1 MSDILRFTSLASHP
15 TVAHGVSTKVY
26 DTMKKED
33 GTIHHANVLK
43 FAKSAGITGVVVCMD
58 QVHSGNV
65 TVVENERE
73 LVIPKTDGMVTK
85 NKNIALGVVTADCLP
100 ILMYDP
106 VHEAIGVAHAGSKGL
121 LKNII
126 GNTIKAFVKNFDT
139 NPADLVVAV
148 GPSIEQKCYTV
159 GQDLIRLYK
168 TAFAHYN
175 SVYIEG
181 NGTFFLD
188 IRSVAVQDLRHE
200 GVLKE
205 NISVS
210 PTCTK
215 CSPDKFYSYR
225 AGDTMGRFISLI
237 SLR

>member
-1 MSDILRFTSLASHP
+1 MSDILRFNHLSSFPAIS
-15 TVAHGVSTKVY
+15 HGVSTKVY
-26 DTMKKED
+26 GTMKKED

-43 FAKSAGITGVVVCMD
+43 FAKSADISGMVVCMD
-58 QVHSGNV
+58 QIHSGTV
-65 TVVENERE
+65 TVIENDRE

-85 NKNIALGVVTADCLP
+85 NKNIALGIVTADCMP
-100 ILMYDP
+100 ILFYDP

-126 GNTIKAFVKNFDT
+126 GNTIQAFVKNFDT
-139 NPADLVVAV
+139 KPEDLVVAI
-148 GPSIEQKCYTV
+148 GPSIEQQCYTV
-159 GQDLIRLYK
+159 GKELIALYK
-168 TAFAHYN
+168 TAFTHYN

-188 IRSVAVQDLRHE
+188 LRSVAVQDLKHE
-200 GVLKE
+200 GIRKE
-205 NISVS
+205 NIAVS

-225 AGDTMGRFISLI
+225 GGDQMGRFISLI
-237 SLR
+237 SLK

>member
-1 MSDILRFTSLASHP
+1 MSDILRFNHLSSFP
-15 TVAHGVSTKVY
+15 TIFHGVSTKVY
-26 DTMKKED
+26 GTMKKED
-33 GTIHHANVLK
+33 GTIHHANVMK
-43 FAKSAGITGVVVCMD
+43 FAKSAEISGVVVCMD
-58 QVHSGNV
+58 QVHSG
-65 TVVENERE
+65 TVAVIENDRE
-73 LVIPKTDGMVTK
+73 LVIPKTDGMITK
-85 NKNIALGVVTADCLP
+85 NKNITLGVVTADCLP
-100 ILMYDP
+100 ILLYDP
-106 VHEAIGVAHAGSKGL
+106 VHEAIGVAHAGSRGL

-139 NPADLVVAV
+139 DPQDLIVAI
-148 GPSIEQKCYTV
+148 GPSIEQRCYTV
-159 GQDLIRLYK
+159 GKDLIKLYK

-188 IRSVAVQDLRHE
+188 LRSVAVQDLRHE

-205 NISVS
+205 NIAVS

-215 CSPDKFYSYR
+215 CTPEKFYSYR
-225 AGDTMGRFISLI
+225 GGDQTGRFISVI